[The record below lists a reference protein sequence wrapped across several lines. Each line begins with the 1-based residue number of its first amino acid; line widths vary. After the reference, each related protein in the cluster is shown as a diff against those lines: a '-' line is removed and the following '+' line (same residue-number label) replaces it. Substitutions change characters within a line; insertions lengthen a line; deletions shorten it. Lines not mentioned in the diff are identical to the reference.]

1 MRRVSLH
8 RDLSEASIV
17 EYLRKAGWS
26 VLPVTTKDG
35 PDLFIAKAG
44 ITVAIECKSGKRKLK
59 PGQKVWA
66 EGWQGTYFVLRDV
79 TEAEAL
85 NKAAMPAVKFNTN
98 YGT

>member
-26 VLPVTTKDG
+26 VLPVNTKDG

-59 PGQKVWA
+59 PGRRFGPRA
-66 EGWQGTYFVLRDV
+66 G
-79 TEAEAL
+79 
-85 NKAAMPAVKFNTN
+85 KAPISCSET
-98 YGT
+98 